1 MFPIICIFLSITYFN
16 NKLNPLKKQNNWKT
30 MNEVSLKISFT
41 NAAFEITIS
50 EFCLTPRCL
59 LRSLINV
66 TCICL
71 LAGHVLIVYI
81 LYSVTLTRQFM
92 ITV

>member
-1 MFPIICIFLSITYFN
+1 
-16 NKLNPLKKQNNWKT
+16 

-50 EFCLTPRCL
+50 KVCLTPKCL

-66 TCICL
+66 TCISL

-81 LYSVTLTRQFM
+81 LYS
-92 ITV
+92 TVYNLALYINPNPNNSK